1 MIICQDRINQLE
13 RQGTM
18 LTSEVVIESERMI
31 QVALQGREGGE
42 REVET
47 PAGFVDL
54 LTDEYVIEVKH
65 VSDWKDA
72 AKVVLLAQYFN
83 GKKPRVH
90 LFGSYAADFRA
101 LVEKCY
107 AGVNILVTWE
117 RALPVPR

>member
-1 MIICQDRINQLE
+1 
-13 RQGTM
+13 M

-31 QVALQGREGGE
+31 QVALQSREGGE

-117 RALPVPR
+117 REPS

>member
-1 MIICQDRINQLE
+1 MI
-13 RQGTM
+13 
-18 LTSEVVIESERMI
+18 TSEIVIESERMI
-31 QVALQGREGGE
+31 QVALQNREGGE

-72 AKVVLLAQYFN
+72 AKVVLMAQYFK

-90 LFGSYAADFRA
+90 LFGGYADSFRN
-101 LVEKCY
+101 LVEDCY
-107 AGVNILVTWE
+107 KGVDIVVTWE
-117 RALPVPR
+117 REPS